1 MIDRKKTVV
10 ILLIFVIFIGCTNN
24 SSGEDKSQQETEI
37 SEKLA
42 KVEITITKEFLQDEN
57 YKEMIL
63 VAKDD
68 GVKEITKNKDHSITI
83 TMSEEQHKV
92 ILNDLEIEMKNT
104 IEEIED
110 NDDFPSIQKIIPNE
124 SFTEY
129 ILEVDRELYEDN
141 FDGFSVMGL
150 GMSGLFYQLFNGKK
164 IKNSVIIIYVKDGS
178 TGEIFDKIPYPEM
191 LEHRK

>member
-1 MIDRKKTVV
+1 
-10 ILLIFVIFIGCTNN
+10 
-24 SSGEDKSQQETEI
+24 
-37 SEKLA
+37 
-42 KVEITITKEFLQDEN
+42 
-57 YKEMIL
+57 MIL

-124 SFTEY
+124 SLTEY
-129 ILEVDRELYEDN
+129 QLEVDRELYEDS

-164 IKNSVIIIYVKDGS
+164 IENSEIIIYVKDGS
-178 TGEIFDKIPYPEM
+178 TGEIFDEIPYPEM